1 MEDMTGVRDVE
12 RRICQECGHMDK
24 VYMGC
29 TYKKEDR
36 GDDFCQAS
44 EGCSLNM
51 DMHGKILKLLPKYG
65 HVWIFYL

>member
-1 MEDMTGVRDVE
+1 MRDVE
-12 RRICQECGHMDK
+12 SRICKECGDMDK

-36 GDDFCQAS
+36 GHDFCQAS
-44 EGCSLNM
+44 LNM
-51 DMHGKILKLLPKYG
+51 DMNGKILKLLTKYG